1 VKTGGFNVK
10 IDDKIISYEID
21 KYIPK
26 STPNVTEKIEGN
38 QLSEEEK
45 AEGKDR
51 LDQDIV
57 VHLSQASKEAQLI
70 NEIISSEPEV
80 REDKVSALR
89 ESIKSGKYKID
100 NEAVADK
107 LVDAFIDDIFYS

>member
-1 VKTGGFNVK
+1 MK

>member
-1 VKTGGFNVK
+1 VK
-10 IDDKIISYEID
+10 IDDKIISYEIN

-26 STPNVTEKIEGN
+26 STQNSTEKIEGK
-38 QLSEEEK
+38 QLSVEK
-45 AEGKDR
+45 KVEGKDR

-57 VHLSQASKEAQLI
+57 VNLSQASKEAQLI
-70 NEIISSEPEV
+70 KEIISSEPDV

-89 ESIKSGKYKID
+89 ESIESGKYKID

-107 LVDAFIDDIFYS
+107 LVDAFMDDIFY

>member
-1 VKTGGFNVK
+1 MK

-26 STPNVTEKIEGN
+26 STPNVTEKIEGK
-38 QLSEEEK
+38 QFSEKEK
-45 AEGKDR
+45 TEGRDR

-70 NEIISSEPEV
+70 KEIISSEPEV

-89 ESIKSGKYKID
+89 EKIKSGEYKID
-100 NEAVADK
+100 NAAVADK
-107 LVDAFIDDIFYS
+107 LVDAFIEDI

>member
-1 VKTGGFNVK
+1 VISGGFNVK

-26 STPNVTEKIEGN
+26 STPNTTEKIEGK
-38 QLSEEEK
+38 QLAEEK
-45 AEGKDR
+45 MTEGKDR

-70 NEIISSEPEV
+70 KEIISSEPEV
-80 REDKVSALR
+80 REDRVSALK
-89 ESIKSGKYKID
+89 ESIESGKYKID

-107 LVDAFIDDIFYS
+107 LVDSFIDDIL

>member
-1 VKTGGFNVK
+1 VITGGFNVK

-26 STPNVTEKIEGN
+26 STSNAAEKVDGK
-38 QLSEEEK
+38 QLSEEK
-45 AEGKDR
+45 KTDGKDP
-51 LDQDIV
+51 LDPDIV
-57 VHLSQASKEAQLI
+57 VHLSRASKEAQLI
-70 NEIISSEPEV
+70 KEIISSEPEV
-80 REDKVSALR
+80 REEKVSALR

-107 LVDAFIDDIFYS
+107 LVDAFMDDFLY

>member
-1 VKTGGFNVK
+1 MK

-26 STPNVTEKIEGN
+26 STPNAAEKIEGK
-38 QLSEEEK
+38 QLSEEKK

-51 LDQDIV
+51 LDRDIV
-57 VHLSQASKEAQLI
+57 VNLSQASKEAQLI
-70 NEIISSEPEV
+70 KEIISSEPEV

-89 ESIKSGKYKID
+89 ERIESGKYKID

-107 LVDAFIDDIFYS
+107 LVDAFMDDIF